1 MPLVP
6 GNMDTVIGDDLA
18 DILIENGSMPIFHRF
33 TEMSQQREWVKK
45 YNENCFISCGLN
57 NIDNTLELLK

>member
-1 MPLVP
+1 MIP
-6 GNMDTVIGDDLA
+6 GFNMDTVIGDDLA
-18 DILIENGSMPIFHRF
+18 DILTKMDLCQFFTDF

-57 NIDNTLELLK
+57 NIDNTWY